1 MTIVGEN
8 IVATIRQRY
17 DFTVDKL
24 PLRGPDNLNTPWY
37 GLFRSDIG
45 QPVGGGSVSERYM
58 PHTTDDIVAL
68 VEAAAPTF
76 GGVSQVQCGFRD
88 GHYLAIQPTRE
99 HRLSVFGST
108 DNVWPRLV
116 ITAPYGGKGSFR
128 ASIGYFRDACR
139 NLAILRQVSGVS
151 VTIRHTNSLRSKMD
165 ELVEDFSRLAGGWQA
180 LSAHIQQMEQ
190 TQVNMVEFLRAVYG
204 EPNQESGRS
213 VTIHRN
219 RTEAIFRRLMRERA
233 TVGRPPIQENDWTVT
248 GWEAFNAIQ
257 GYAQHDATRRGNPTT
272 MDRIMFAAND
282 AAVARAEALVL
293 AV

>member
-1 MTIVGEN
+1 MTIVGDD
-8 IVATIRQRY
+8 IVATLRQRY

-37 GLFRSDIG
+37 GLFRSDNQ
-45 QPVGGGSVSERYM
+45 QPVGGGSVTQRYM
-58 PHTTDDIVAL
+58 PHTTDDVLAL

-88 GHYLAIQPTRE
+88 GHFLAIQPTRE
-99 HRLSVFGST
+99 HRLSVFGTT

-116 ITAPYGGKGSFR
+116 INAPYGGNGSFR
-128 ASIGYFRDACR
+128 ASIGYYRDACR

-151 VTIRHTNSLRSKMD
+151 VKIRHTDSLRSKMD
-165 ELVEDFSRLAGGWQA
+165 ELVEDFSRLAGGWEA
-180 LSAHIQQMEQ
+180 LSAHIQRMEQ

-204 EPNQESGRS
+204 EPNQDTGRS
-213 VTIHRN
+213 ATIHRN
-219 RTEAIFRRLMRERA
+219 RTEAIFRRLVRERQV
-233 TVGRPPIQENDWTVT
+233 VGRPDIPDTWMVT

-257 GYAQHDATRRGNPTT
+257 GYVQHDATRRGNPTS